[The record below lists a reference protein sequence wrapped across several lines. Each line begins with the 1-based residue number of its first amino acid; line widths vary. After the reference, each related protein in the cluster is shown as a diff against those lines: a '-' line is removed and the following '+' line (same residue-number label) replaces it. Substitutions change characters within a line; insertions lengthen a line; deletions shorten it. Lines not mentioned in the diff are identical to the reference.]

1 MTCDS
6 RMDFQKPQ
14 KDPSHFILYNK
25 ECIFFFNLRGNQIGE
40 CINLAN
46 PKAAA
51 NSILKC
57 MSFYLTITLLIH

>member
-1 MTCDS
+1 MIPEWIFRNHRKT
-6 RMDFQKPQ
+6 PL
-14 KDPSHFILYNK
+14 ILFCTIKNA
-25 ECIFFFNLRGNQIGE
+25 FFFNLRGNQIGE